1 MPTISKLKWHTFLSQ
16 NASPNA
22 QQRIYSLMQISAK
35 KASKFSLKKEEIEKR
50 GEVEEVKLFTSF

>member
-1 MPTISKLKWHTFLSQ
+1 
-16 NASPNA
+16 
-22 QQRIYSLMQISAK
+22 MQISAK